1 MDVELLSLPIQT
13 RNSMTPRVKAAKEQ
27 VRGYHRDLV
36 KLQSTSRVG
45 AERDALLGSHNFE
58 LESRRMDQ
66 RSRLIDGTERL
77 QDSSRRLEE
86 AQRIALETEG
96 VGISTLED
104 LNRQREQMLRTRD
117 GLSTADAWI
126 GRSQGV
132 LRGMNQR

>member
-1 MDVELLSLPIQT
+1 MSLPQSKRT
-13 RNSMTPRVKAAKEQ
+13 NLTPRVKSAKEQ
-27 VRGYHRDLV
+27 VRAYHKDLARIQAAARGV
-36 KLQSTSRVG
+36 
-45 AERDALLGSHNFE
+45 AERDALLGGHNFE
-58 LESRRMDQ
+58 LESRTMDQ
-66 RSRLIDGTERL
+66 RARLIEGTERL
-77 QDSSRRLEE
+77 QDGSRRLEE

-96 VGISTLED
+96 IGISTLED